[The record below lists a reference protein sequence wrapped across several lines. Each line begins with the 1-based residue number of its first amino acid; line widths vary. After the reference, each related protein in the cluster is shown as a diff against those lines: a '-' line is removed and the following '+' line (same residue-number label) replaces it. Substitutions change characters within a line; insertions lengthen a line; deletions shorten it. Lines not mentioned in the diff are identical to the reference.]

1 MKQQLASERNKL
13 LNSVEKL
20 LESPMI
26 LLGFVWLV
34 LLWVDLNW
42 GLSRPLDYISLVI
55 RWLFINDL
63 LKFLLFTNIKF
74 INQYNQYY
82 HQRSC
87 QHQAPSTG

>member
-42 GLSRPLDYISLVI
+42 GYPGPWTI
-55 RWLFINDL
+55 
-63 LKFLLFTNIKF
+63 
-74 INQYNQYY
+74 
-82 HQRSC
+82 
-87 QHQAPSTG
+87 